1 MCEISEINLL
11 ENILPRLE
19 NRKVTSSESV
29 FNTIQG
35 KLTDI
40 HPEKS
45 EDQEIIID
53 IEGIKQENNI

>member
-11 ENILPRLE
+11 ENILLRLE
-19 NRKVTSSESV
+19 NRKVSSSESV
-29 FNTIQG
+29 FNAIQG